1 MQSPPIGIPSLRE
14 MNNIDSVRYFI
25 VNERK
30 KRYTCRHAYTHA
42 LRARAR
48 NTQTT
53 RIYRHTHTY
62 TYTPHAYIYARYAY
76 NTYTHA
82 NTRTYSTQRSVQAN
96 IR

>member
-48 NTQTT
+48 TYTQTT

-62 TYTPHAYIYARYAY
+62 TPHAFIYARYAY
-76 NTYTHA
+76 DTNTH
-82 NTRTYSTQRSVQAN
+82 TYSTQRSVKAN